1 MTQDK
6 SRFDVIGQLGALR
19 RYGLSLTRNA
29 ADAEDLVQEAVV
41 RAYEKRAS
49 FRKDR
54 NLRAW
59 LLAILH
65 NCFVDGARKRRSETL
80 RLLRAGELATEHA
93 AAPQEHVVRLAQL
106 RQTFMALPDEQRAV
120 LHLVAI
126 EGLAYQE
133 ASAILNIPVGT
144 LMSRLGRARAA
155 LRAIEDGVAAG
166 RPQEEAARG
175 GYLRIVGGSD
185 DPAS

>member
-1 MTQDK
+1 MTQEK

-29 ADAEDLVQEAVV
+29 DDAEDLVQEAVM

-54 NLRAW
+54 NLRSW
-59 LLAILH
+59 LLAIMH
-65 NCFVDGARKRRSETL
+65 NCFVDGARKRRSEAV
-80 RLLRAGELATEHA
+80 RLLRAGELAADHA
-93 AAPQEHVVRLAQL
+93 LPPQEHAVRLAQL

-126 EGLAYQE
+126 EGLSYQE
-133 ASAILNIPVGT
+133 AAAILNIPIGT

-155 LRAIEDGVAAG
+155 LRAIEEGNAADEAG
-166 RPQEEAARG
+166 RVG
-175 GYLRIVGGSD
+175 HLRIVGGSD
-185 DPAS
+185 DTAN

>member
-1 MTQDK
+1 MTQD
-6 SRFDVIGQLGALR
+6 RPHFDVIGQLPALR

-29 ADAEDLVQEAVV
+29 ADAEDLVHEALL
-41 RAYEKRAS
+41 RAYERRAS

-65 NCFVDGARKRRSETL
+65 NCFVDGARRKRSETVK
-80 RLLRAGELATEHA
+80 LLRAGDLAQDAHP
-93 AAPQEHVVRLAQL
+93 APQEPAVRLQQV
-106 RQTFMALPDEQRAV
+106 RQFFMALPDEQRAV

-126 EGLAYQE
+126 EGLSYQE
-133 ASAILNIPVGT
+133 AAATLGIPVGT

-155 LRAIEDGVAAG
+155 LRAMED
-166 RPQEEAARG
+166 QETAAREG
-175 GYLRIVGGSD
+175 DVPRNTHLKLVGGSD
-185 DPAS
+185 DATR